1 MSASS
6 SMAIE
11 PPLPSPPFP
20 RGRTHTKGRRG
31 IGPTS
36 PRATPPS
43 PSGRVGVA
51 IQDAP
56 VGEGREAQQ
65 HGVEGEVAEG
75 GEGIPAVQAEEEME
89 YVEA

>member
-1 MSASS
+1 MLIHSLSHH
-6 SMAIE
+6 
-11 PPLPSPPFP
+11 LLLLLVPS
-20 RGRTHTKGRRG
+20 
-31 IGPTS
+31 
-36 PRATPPS
+36 PS

-56 VGEGREAQQ
+56 VGEGCEAQQ